1 MEFKEGHTEDMKVIS
16 KQGKSILGVL
26 GGMDLSI
33 LKKLKKGSIP
43 EYGMKWLHIILSF
56 NLQIMKF

>member
-16 KQGKSILGVL
+16 KKGKSILGVL

-33 LKKLKKGSIP
+33 SKKLKKASIP
-43 EYGMKWLHIILSF
+43 EYKI
-56 NLQIMKF
+56 